1 MDTKAATPESPS
13 GGKEPEKYIR
23 TFAGD
28 MELVK
33 SGVTPD
39 LAPLTPATA
48 PETPPP
54 PPHPEQVAPLTPL
67 IPAKK
72 PPPEPF
78 PLKTYS
84 GDFTDRMKE
93 TRAST
98 ATVLA
103 AEQDSATRVSQPTS
117 PEPSRIS
124 LPYLLASAALLIAG
138 VVGVYV
144 AYTQYRAAQ
153 QPVVVALPEPTPIF
167 VDERETVS
175 GTGIALIQAMQ
186 TSVSRPLAAGTVR
199 LLSLTSTTT
208 SVFSALAVSAPEV
221 LLRNVSASGSMAGV
235 IHIAGAQSP
244 FFILSVASYSD
255 TFAGMLAWEPVMP
268 LYLADLFP
276 PYTAVEAPISAA
288 TTTTATTTPKVAS
301 PTPGLQVVAPTAPPP
316 AIRFFDVTIANHD
329 ARVYRDPSG
338 RVVLV
343 YGYWNATTLVIAR
356 DAATLT
362 ELLTRLATTRTL

>member
-1 MDTKAATPESPS
+1 MDKQASATNSPS
-13 GGKEPEKYIR
+13 EGKQPEKYIR

-28 MELVK
+28 METLK
-33 SGVTPD
+33 SGNTPD
-39 LAPLTPATA
+39 LAPLVPSK
-48 PETPPP
+48 TPPAPTP
-54 PPHPEQVAPLTPL
+54 PSHPEHVASL
-67 IPAKK
+67 ISPALAKK
-72 PPPEPF
+72 PPPEPS

-84 GDFTDRMKE
+84 GDFTDRMKD

-103 AEQDSATRVSQPTS
+103 AEQDSVTRVSPPTVRES
-117 PEPSRIS
+117 SRIS
-124 LPYLLASAALLIAG
+124 LPYLLISAALLIAG
-138 VVGVYV
+138 VAGVYV
-144 AYTQYRAAQ
+144 AYTQYRSVE
-153 QPVVVALPEPTPIF
+153 QPIVALPEPTPIF
-167 VDERETVS
+167 VNERETVS
-175 GTGIALIQAMQ
+175 GTGIDLIQAVQ
-186 TSVSRPLAAGTVR
+186 RSVDQPLTTGTVR
-199 LLSLTSTTT
+199 LLSHTSTTT

-221 LLRNVSASGSMAGV
+221 LLRNVRATGSMAGV
-235 IHIAGAQSP
+235 INIAGAQSP

-276 PYTAVEAPISAA
+276 PYTAVVPPTTA
-288 TTTTATTTPKVAS
+288 TTTATTTKTAS
-301 PTPGLQVVAPTAPPP
+301 STPGLQVMEPTTPPP

-329 ARVYRDPSG
+329 ARAYRDPSG

-356 DAATLT
+356 DAATFT